1 MRTVALLLLAGGV
14 AAAQPKLTS
23 KDIDDIRAAIREQAM
38 NDNAKGTGRVWSER
52 GPVAYRVQ
60 KMEPL
65 TADVATVEVD
75 AVRAGT
81 YSEQRQ
87 YLFLMTHAAGGWTVA
102 RKVEVCS
109 GPRPVRLQ
117 PLSGVP

>member
-1 MRTVALLLLAGGV
+1 MRTVALLLLAGGA
-14 AAAQPKLTS
+14 AAAQPPLTG
-23 KDIDDIRAAIREQAM
+23 KDMADIRAAIQEQAKQ
-38 NDNAKGTGRVWSER
+38 DNVKGTGRVWSER
-52 GPVAYRVQ
+52 GPVAYRVR
-60 KMEPL
+60 KIEPL

>member
-14 AAAQPKLTS
+14 AAAQPPLS
-23 KDIDDIRAAIREQAM
+23 GKDTDDIRAAIRKQAM
-38 NDNAKGTGRVWSER
+38 EDNGKGTGRVWSER
-52 GPVAYRVQ
+52 GPVAYRVH

-65 TADVATVEVD
+65 TADVATAEVD

-87 YLFLMTHAAGGWTVA
+87 YVFLMTRTADGWTVA
-102 RKVEVCS
+102 RKIPVCS
-109 GPRPVRLQ
+109 GPGPVRLQ